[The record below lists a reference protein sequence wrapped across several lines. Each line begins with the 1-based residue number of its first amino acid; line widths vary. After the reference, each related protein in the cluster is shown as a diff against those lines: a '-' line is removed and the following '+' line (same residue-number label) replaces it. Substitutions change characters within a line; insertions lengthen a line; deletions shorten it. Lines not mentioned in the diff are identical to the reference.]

1 MRSLHYILS
10 SEGRQAEP
18 FRDAQPEPIEERS
31 LCLVGADDAAQSQV
45 ASRHRVG
52 WQNNVGAVNCGE
64 FLEDGS
70 RAVAQSSAALPLLE
84 GFPHRVGEKADQDV
98 GERAILLLMPD
109 RPDRQV
115 ALVDAECRL
124 DIP

>member
-1 MRSLHYILS
+1 M
-10 SEGRQAEP
+10 SERRHSQP
-18 FRDAQPEPIEERS
+18 FRNAQPEPIEQRS

-45 ASRHRVG
+45 ASRHGVG
-52 WQNNVGAVNCGE
+52 WQNNVGAMNGGE

-84 GFPHRVGEKADQDV
+84 GFPHRVGKKADQDM
-98 GERAILLLMPD
+98 GEHAILFLMPD

-115 ALVDAECRL
+115 LLWMRKAASASLSWM
-124 DIP
+124 